1 MSILFTKM
9 QGLGND
15 FIVLDHIRQ
24 PFAINVSQIRYL
36 ADRHYGVGCDQ
47 VLIIEPADR
56 PDVDFRYR
64 IFNADGSEV
73 SQCGNGVRCVARFV
87 VDKGLTDKTE
97 IVVETGAGLMRLFLL
112 PDNQVLV
119 EMGIPRFSPDSIPM
133 LAKKEKKSY
142 QLAIGN
148 SRVEF
153 SAVSLGNPHAV
164 VQVDDIKNAPVNSIG
179 PAMEHNKFFPER
191 VNVGFMQVLNRGEI
205 DLRIWERGAGET
217 LACGSGACAAAIA
230 GQRLKLL
237 DKEVVANLPGGVL
250 FLSWDGP
257 GSQVLMTGP
266 AETVFDG
273 ELQLP

>member
-179 PAMEHNKFFPER
+179 PAMEHNKFFPKR

-205 DLRIWERGAGET
+205 DLRS
-217 LACGSGACAAAIA
+217 GSAVPE
-230 GQRLKLL
+230 KLL
-237 DKEVVANLPGGVL
+237 PVEVVHALRRSPGNGSS
-250 FLSWDGP
+250 SW
-257 GSQVLMTGP
+257 TRR
-266 AETVFDG
+266 
-273 ELQLP
+273 